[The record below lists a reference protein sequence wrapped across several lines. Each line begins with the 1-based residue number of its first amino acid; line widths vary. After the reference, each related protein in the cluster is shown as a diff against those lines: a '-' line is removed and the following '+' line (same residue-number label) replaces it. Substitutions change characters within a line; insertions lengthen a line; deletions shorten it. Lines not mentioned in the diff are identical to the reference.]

1 MTQRQAIRFTR
12 LQLLEQFRSS
22 FPELVHVA
30 ENSDLTSFKSC
41 IGALAAASDNT
52 KAVETI
58 MSLLQNDG
66 KTVKELST
74 GKDIQLAIISRLYA
88 FLKGDDEESDYC
100 ADAFL
105 DIYYQLRRLDSG
117 TAYEPEK
124 DMVEE
129 WMDRWPSGLD
139 PAVSELM
146 FRNKQRIMHHLVERV
161 SSKSNKSVRYRFEE
175 GMSYEDKYERVCEW
189 WNDCRFHI
197 AMAARTPKEINQL
210 LGGSLSKESYAVML
224 VARHKEMPFF
234 LTPYYASLI
243 NPEPGGYDDYAIR
256 SYVLYSPELVHAYG
270 NIRAWEKEDA
280 VKAGEPNAAGWIV
293 PDANNVHRRYPDVAI
308 LIPDTMGRSCGGLC
322 ASCQRMYGFQNRHL
336 HFDLRELQPKEH
348 WPHKL
353 HRLME
358 YFENDSQIRDIL
370 ITGGDALMSQNKTL
384 EKILT
389 AVCEMAERKRKANLK
404 RPDGE
409 KYAEM
414 QRIRLGTRLPVYLPM
429 RINDEL
435 AGILRNA
442 KEKGAKAGISQ
453 FVIQTHFQSP
463 LELTPLA
470 LEGIRKI
477 KSAGWSISNQLV
489 YNVAASRRGHT
500 AKLRKLLQDNGVDC
514 YYTFSVKG
522 FEENRDVF
530 TPNCR
535 SVQEAA
541 EEKKW
546 NRSSDR
552 NVLNLPAIGKSMTFQ
567 LAGIMPDGRRVLCFN
582 HDETRK
588 HSPVIESIG
597 QVYILENKSVAS
609 YLRQLD
615 MIGENSDEYASIWN
629 YTSSM
634 TEPRAPIF
642 QYPEYGFAVTE
653 AITNYKDIHSEEL

>member
-1 MTQRQAIRFTR
+1 MTQRQAIRYTR

-30 ENSDLTSFKSC
+30 EKEEISSFKSY
-41 IGALAAASDNT
+41 IGTLAAASDNT
-52 KAVETI
+52 KAFETLLF
-58 MSLLQNDG
+58 LLQNDG
-66 KTVKELST
+66 KTVMELSA
-74 GKDIQLAIISRLYA
+74 GEDIQMGIISGLYS
-88 FLKGDDEESDYC
+88 FLRGVDDESDYS

-105 DIYYQLRRLDSG
+105 DIYYQLCRLDSSASKVPG
-117 TAYEPEK
+117 LTK
-124 DMVEE
+124 VFD
-129 WMDRWPSGLD
+129 WMERWPSGLD
-139 PAVSELM
+139 PSVSEIM
-146 FRNKQRIMHHLVERV
+146 ARNKQRIMHCLVERV
-161 SSKSNKSVRYRFEE
+161 SSKSNKSARYRFEG
-175 GMSYEDKYERVCEW
+175 GMSYEDKYRRVGEW
-189 WNDCRFHI
+189 WNDFRFHI

-210 LGGSLSKESYAVML
+210 LGGSLTKDSYAVML
-224 VARHKEMPFF
+224 VARHKGMPFF

-256 SYVLYSPELVHAYG
+256 SYVLYSPELVHTYG
-270 NIRAWEKEDA
+270 SIRAWEKEDA

-293 PDANNVHRRYPDVAI
+293 PDADNIHRRYPDVAI

-336 HFDLRELQPKEH
+336 HFDLRELLPKEN

-370 ITGGDALMSQNKTL
+370 ITDGDALMSQNKTL
-384 EKILT
+384 DKILS

-404 RPDGE
+404 RPNGE

-435 AGILRNA
+435 VDILRRA
-442 KEKGAKAGISQ
+442 KEKGSKAGISQ
-453 FVIQTHFQSP
+453 FIIQTHFQSP
-463 LELTPLA
+463 LELTPMA
-470 LEGIRKI
+470 LEGIRKL
-477 KSAGWSISNQLV
+477 KSAGWSVSNQLV

-535 SVQEAA
+535 SVQEAE
-541 EEKKW
+541 EEKIW
-546 NRSSDR
+546 IRSSDR

-567 LAGIMPDGRRVLCFN
+567 LAGIMPDGRRVLCFD
-582 HDETRK
+582 HDGTRK
-588 HSPVIESIG
+588 HSPIIEKIG
-597 QVYILENKSVAS
+597 KVYILENKSVAS

-615 MIGENSDEYASIWN
+615 MIGETSDEYASIWE
-629 YTSSM
+629 YTSSE
-634 TEPRAPIF
+634 TEPRASVF
-642 QYPEYGFAVTE
+642 RYPEYDFAVTDE
-653 AITNYKDIHSEEL
+653 ITNYAD